1 MNEQQEPSIK
11 VRFIPI
17 EELPKDHFVRQVAE
31 ELPAL
36 LNELGENT

>member
-1 MNEQQEPSIK
+1 MNEQQEIPIK

-17 EELPKDHFVRQVAE
+17 EELPEDDFVKQVAE